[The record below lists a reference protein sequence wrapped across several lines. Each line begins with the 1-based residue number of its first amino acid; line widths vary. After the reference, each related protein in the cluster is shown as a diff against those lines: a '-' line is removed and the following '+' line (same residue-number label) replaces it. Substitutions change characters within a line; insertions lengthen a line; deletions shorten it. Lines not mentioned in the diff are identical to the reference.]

1 MRETDNN
8 REKLSRRRYAQ
19 LVAGSSAAALAGC
32 PESGSEGT
40 ETEPATSESDTDES
54 TTTDGDSTPDPSN
67 RMTDTVRVFV
77 LNTPDTFD
85 WNPHT
90 PQDNTTGDLFMSE
103 LHGMSNSH
111 DTSKRL
117 HGDDATFDAPWVQGK
132 DEISLVTWIKDWEVE
147 PPYDLWNTHDERS
160 TFWNG
165 EPNDAE
171 TRYKYDKVR
180 YFVEGNKFQEGQIH
194 RAEAE
199 SQWRYHFWHAR
210 AEVEGADDDP
220 ANEPL
225 LADEAAAT
233 DGDPPLPQEWSDP
246 KLREFDAA
254 GTQERYNE
262 VISNVRGDRVSLE
275 RLAENGWGTG
285 PYELRSTDD
294 IGSDRAIL
302 RLRDEDAESP
312 HPHREHINIPKL
324 QLQFGN
330 EDREQTLANNG
341 AIDVHAGSITPNNT
355 WNPESLPDH
364 VDNVTTYLRP
374 NGGDSW
380 WFNWNNPHLGRLWVR
395 RALVTAIDWNVVGA
409 NGWGDQRSVPLEHDT
424 GMLDAHSES
433 TFSEEFL
440 NSLHSWPKEADVETA
455 NEYMKRAGYTKNG
468 NIWVDPDGNDFK
480 LDVLITSNIEDWIG
494 AGQTIRQQLRNFG
507 VDATFTQQDWGTWSN
522 NLDTFN
528 NEEPNFD
535 TSIHWYNQP
544 TRFGYYKSQAAWWDN
559 ASLLGGDPNATGS
572 DRRAVDPDDEFTI
585 KGEVVQAH
593 LPTKVGSIEAPDQAG
608 QQPDLEGVT
617 DYEEVNMAEVV
628 ENIRKP
634 ADSEEELQE
643 RFRTCARYYNYYVPK
658 FAFHQYTY
666 GEWANVRDFDWPGED
681 DDALDWERS
690 FNITD
695 TVTLGGIAQASY
707 DSEMDR

>member
-8 REKLSRRRYAQ
+8 RDKLSRRRYAQ

-32 PESGSEGT
+32 PGSGSDGT
-40 ETEPATSESDTDES
+40 ETEPATSEPDSDES

-67 RMTDTVRVFV
+67 RMTDTVRVFT

-90 PQDNTTGDLFMSE
+90 PQDNTTGDLYMSE

-111 DTSKRL
+111 DTSQRL

-171 TRYKYDKVR
+171 TRFKYDKVR

-199 SQWRYHFWHAR
+199 SQWRYHFWHAKG
-210 AEVEGADDDP
+210 EVQGADDDP

-254 GTQERYNE
+254 GTEERYNE

-275 RLAENGWGTG
+275 RLAENGWGSG

-312 HPHREHINIPKL
+312 HPHSEHINIPKL

-330 EDREQTLANNG
+330 EDRQQTLANNG
-341 AIDVHAGSITPNNT
+341 AIDVNEGSITPNNT

-364 VDNVTTYLRP
+364 VDNITTYLRP

-395 RALVTAIDWNVVGA
+395 RALVTAIDWHTVGA

-455 NEYMKRAGYTKNG
+455 NEYMERAGYTKDG
-468 NIWVDPDGNDFK
+468 NIWVDPDGNDFQ
-480 LDVLITSNIEDWIG
+480 LDILITSNIEDWIG
-494 AGQTIRQQLRNFG
+494 AGQTIRSHLRDFG

-559 ASLLGGDPNATGS
+559 ASLLGGDPNGAGE

-593 LPTKVGSIEAPDQAG
+593 LPTEVGSLEAADQAG
-608 QQPDLEGVT
+608 QKPDLEGVT

-634 ADSEEELQE
+634 ADSEEEIQE
-643 RFRTCARYYNYYVPK
+643 LFRTCARYYNYYVPK

-666 GEWANVRDFDWPGED
+666 GEWGNVRDFDYPEAD

-695 TVTLGGIAQASY
+695 TLTLGGIVQASY
-707 DSEMDR
+707 DEEMDR